1 MKKIYKI
8 VLILLVFYCTSIKAA
23 SYGMYLKSSN
33 TTVFKGSTVTI
44 NVSLRNIKDIKSGLN
59 VCQANIS
66 SSGVSILSISG
77 SNGWNVTNGGVLI
90 LDSPNFIKSSG
101 NIATI
106 KVKVNNAG
114 KVTLSNV
121 VCSDGE
127 KEYSAENVSISF
139 KIKTS
144 TNNSN
149 KTNSKSSLLKSISVD
164 EVKIDFDKNKFEYN
178 LEVDNIIN
186 KINLKYEPED
196 SDAKVVKNGKDEL
209 TVGKN
214 TIELVVTNGNSSSKY
229 KININRKDIVT
240 EVNNN
245 ETDILNAL
253 MQDINLLK
261 VKVDINDANKFISGN
276 ILKYLKDNKKDII
289 YEVYDEDKIKYSF
302 KVFGNNIAD
311 TSEIGFN
318 IRFNS
323 NYNNKLNDKLKDY
336 DYNIINFDYRGKLP
350 LDTEVVLYDINFIN
364 YIYLYYYDFMND
376 NLIFIK
382 DLENQYNN
390 SVTLKLDNTNEF
402 VITNYKSSEF
412 ISFNTILY
420 IVICVLIL
428 IIVLLV
434 ICFRKYKT
442 TNKLEVIV

>member
-23 SYGMYLKSSN
+23 SYRVYLKSSN
-33 TTVFKGSTVTI
+33 TMVFKGSTVTI
-44 NVSLRNIKDIKSGLN
+44 NVSLGNIKDIKSGLN

-127 KEYSAENVSISF
+127 KEYSAENASISF

-149 KTNSKSSLLKSISVD
+149 KTNSKSSLLKSISAD

-261 VKVDINDANKFISGN
+261 VKVDINDSNKFISGN

-289 YEVYDEDKIKYSF
+289 YEVYDKDKIKYSF

-318 IRFNS
+318 IIFNS

-390 SVTLKLDNTNEF
+390 SVALKLDNTNEF

>member
-23 SYGMYLKSSN
+23 SYRMYLKSSN

-44 NVSLRNIKDIKSGLN
+44 NVSLGNIKDIKSGLN

-114 KVTLSNV
+114 KVILSNV

-127 KEYSAENVSISF
+127 KEYSAENASISF

-149 KTNSKSSLLKSISVD
+149 KTNSKSSLLKSISAD

-261 VKVDINDANKFISGN
+261 VKVDINDSNKFISGN

-390 SVTLKLDNTNEF
+390 SVALKLDNTNEF

>member
-23 SYGMYLKSSN
+23 SYRMYLRSSN

-44 NVSLRNIKDIKSGLN
+44 NVSLGNIKDIKSGLN

-127 KEYSAENVSISF
+127 KEYSAENASISF

-149 KTNSKSSLLKSISVD
+149 KTNSKSSLLKSISAD

-261 VKVDINDANKFISGN
+261 VKVDINDSNKFISGN

-390 SVTLKLDNTNEF
+390 SVALKLDNTNEF